1 LSCAHL
7 SDGLGGDLSL
17 QRQLL
22 RADVKLLPEL
32 SQLVGVMLE
41 DEVMLGPQILS
52 AISVILRC

>member
-1 LSCAHL
+1 
-7 SDGLGGDLSL
+7 LGGDLSL
-17 QRQLL
+17 QCQLL